1 MRCHRNVLASA
12 SDYFNTMFTCG
23 LEEST
28 SATVQ
33 LTIQS
38 EILTSIV
45 EYIYTGELELTI
57 DNVESLVKACDVLQL
72 DNVKTASDGFMLN
85 HVEPATCVGFYTFAT
100 LYQIDQLQQKAKRVM
115 LSQFKT
121 VAFNA
126 EFKELSC
133 SQLIH
138 YIKDDDVV
146 VENEDVVFESVLDW
160 VRHDLDNRK
169 SSLEAILEHVRLPY
183 CTSSYLWH
191 MKDTCDLL
199 TPKYFEYLNEAFK
212 FQADPEH
219 QHEISSP
226 RTTPRNNFRMKSCL
240 LMVGRQAKTVQQA
253 YTNYVQEDYPCYTQP
268 VYSSYSTRV
277 NKYVKKSIEYCQY
290 YEEDTKRWNP
300 TANLFQNV
308 SDGGLYSVCYVN
320 GGLLLTGGGTVGRTM
335 NNCFLFDLA
344 TRKDTAMQPL
354 ITARYQHRS
363 VSLGDCVYVV
373 GGMDSRGNALA
384 SVERLNLKQR
394 RWTSMP
400 NMSQAV
406 RDPVVV
412 TYGNKII
419 VFRGQNTQVFDI
431 TRNQWNNLSDLPEVC
446 NTCAAVKLNDFI
458 YVVGGANRTCLK
470 YDPSSDS
477 WTRLRQPRHKHTDA
491 LAVVWR
497 GCVLVTGVG
506 ATKPA
511 DKAHVIERYSPET
524 DSWSDWDTTLD
535 AKIVFR
541 GMFNVDLYGL

>member
-33 LTIQS
+33 LTVQP

-45 EYIYTGELELTI
+45 EYIYTGEIELTI

-72 DNVKTASDGFMLN
+72 DNVKTACDGFMLN

-100 LYQIDQLQQKAKRVM
+100 LYQINQLQQKAKQVM

-138 YIKDDDVV
+138 CIKDDDVV
-146 VENEDVVFESVLDW
+146 VEKEDVVFESVLDW

-183 CTSSYLWH
+183 CTSGYLWH
-191 MKDTCDLL
+191 MKDMCDLL
-199 TPKYFEYLNEAFK
+199 TPKCFDYLNEACK
-212 FQADPEH
+212 FQADPVH
-219 QHEISSP
+219 QHEIYSR
-226 RTTPRNNFRMKSCL
+226 RTVPRNNFRMKSCL
-240 LMVGRQAKTVQQA
+240 LMVGRQTKTVQQA
-253 YTNYVQEDYPCYTQP
+253 NQNYRHMHRGFNPFVE
-268 VYSSYSTRV
+268 
-277 NKYVKKSIEYCQY
+277 KSIEYSCQY
-290 YEEDTKRWNP
+290 YEEDTKLWNP
-300 TANLFQNV
+300 LGSLLENV

-320 GGLLLTGGGTVGRTM
+320 GGLLLTGEGTVGGA

-344 TRKDTAMQPL
+344 TKREATMPL
-354 ITARYQHRS
+354 FITSRYQHRS
-363 VSLGDCVYVV
+363 VSMGDCVYVV
-373 GGMDSRGNALA
+373 GGMAYRGGNALA
-384 SVERLNLKQR
+384 SVECLNLKQR
-394 RWTSMP
+394 QWMTMP
-400 NMSQAV
+400 DMSHAV
-406 RDPVVV
+406 GVPVVV
-412 TYGNKII
+412 TYGHKVL
-419 VFRGQNTQVFDI
+419 VFGGQNAHVDATDCTQVFDTI
-431 TRNQWNNLSDLPEVC
+431 RSQWSTLSELPEVC

-458 YVVGGANRTCLK
+458 YVVGGDNQTCLK
-470 YDPSSDS
+470 YDPASDS
-477 WTRLRQPRHKHTDA
+477 WTSLSQPRHKHTDA

-497 GCVLVTGVG
+497 GCVLVTGGG

-524 DSWSDWDTTLD
+524 DRWSDWDTTLD

>member
-45 EYIYTGELELTI
+45 EYIYTGEIELTI

-72 DNVKTASDGFMLN
+72 NNVKTACDGFMLN
-85 HVEPATCVGFYTFAT
+85 HVKQATCVGFYTFAT
-100 LYQIDQLQQKAKRVM
+100 LYRIDQLQQKAKQVM

-160 VRHDLDNRK
+160 IRHDLDNRK

-199 TPKYFEYLNEAFK
+199 NPKCFEYLNEAIK
-212 FQADPEH
+212 FHTDPVH
-219 QHEISSP
+219 QHEISSS

-240 LMVGRQAKTVQQA
+240 LVVGRQTKTAQQA
-253 YTNYVQEDYPCYTQP
+253 NPNYRRRHRGFNQFVE
-268 VYSSYSTRV
+268 
-277 NKYVKKSIEYCQY
+277 KSIEYSCQY
-290 YEEDTKRWNP
+290 YEEDTKLWNP
-300 TANLFQNV
+300 LGSLLENV

-320 GGLLLTGGGTVGRTM
+320 GGLLLTGGGNMGGAM

-344 TRKDTAMQPL
+344 TEREATVSQLTM
-354 ITARYQHRS
+354 ARYQHRS

-373 GGMDSRGNALA
+373 GGMGLGGNALA

-394 RWTSMP
+394 QWVTMP

-406 RDPVVV
+406 CDPMVV

-419 VFRGQNTQVFDI
+419 VFGGQNAHVDAVCCTQVFDT
-431 TRNQWNNLSDLPEVC
+431 TRSQWSTLSDLPEVC
-446 NTCAAVKLNDFI
+446 HMCAAVTLNDFI
-458 YVVGGANRTCLK
+458 YVVGGDNQTCLK
-470 YDPSSDS
+470 YDPASDS
-477 WTRLRQPRHKHTDA
+477 WTSLSQPRHKHTDA

-497 GCVLVTGVG
+497 GCVLVTGSG

-524 DSWSDWDTTLD
+524 DNWSDWDTTIG
-535 AKIVFR
+535 AKMVFR